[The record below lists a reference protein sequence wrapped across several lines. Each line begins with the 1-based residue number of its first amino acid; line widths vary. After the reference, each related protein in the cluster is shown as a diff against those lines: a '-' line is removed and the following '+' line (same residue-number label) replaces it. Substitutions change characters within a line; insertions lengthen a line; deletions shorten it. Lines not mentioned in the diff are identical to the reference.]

1 MRCRTERGQALPLV
15 LVIMAVA
22 VGAALLL
29 GAVGRRAVEGAQ
41 AQTAADAAALA
52 GAAEGPA
59 AADELARLN
68 GSPTA
73 DVTGA
78 VVGDATVTVRVGE
91 ADAVARA
98 QAPPPPSGVGTE
110 GLTPAMAAAVARA
123 GALLGEPV
131 PISSGWRSRAQQAA
145 LWARRASNPYP
156 VARPGT
162 SMHERGLAIDV
173 PRSFVATLRR
183 VATAAGLCQPLPVSD
198 PVHFELCR
206 RTQVTIMAT

>member
-1 MRCRTERGQALPLV
+1 VRCRTERGQALPLV
-15 LVIMAVA
+15 LVIMAAA
-22 VGAALLL
+22 VGAMLLL
-29 GAVGRRAVEGAQ
+29 GGLGRRAVEGAQ

-52 GAAEGPA
+52 GAAEGPPA
-59 AADELARLN
+59 AEELARLN
-68 GSPTA
+68 GSPSA

-78 VVGDATVTVRVGE
+78 VGDATVTVRVGG

-145 LWARRASNPYP
+145 LWARRSTNPYP

-173 PRSFVATLRR
+173 PSAFVARLRL
-183 VATAAGLCQPLPVSD
+183 VATAAGLCQPLPSTD

-206 RTQVTIMAT
+206 RTLVTIMAT

>member
-15 LVIMAVA
+15 LVIMAAA
-22 VGAALLL
+22 VGAMLLVGGL
-29 GAVGRRAVEGAQ
+29 GRRAVEGAQ

-52 GAAEGPA
+52 GAVEGPPA
-59 AADELARLN
+59 AEELARLN
-68 GSPTA
+68 GSPSA

-78 VVGDATVTVRVGE
+78 VGDATVTVRVGG

-98 QAPPPPSGVGTE
+98 QAPLPPSGVGTE
-110 GLTPAMAAAVARA
+110 GLTPEMAAAVARA
-123 GALLGEPV
+123 GSLLGEPV
-131 PISSGWRSRAQQAA
+131 PISSGWRSRAQHAA
-145 LWARRASNPYP
+145 LWARRHTNPYP

-173 PRSFVATLRR
+173 PRSFVAALRS
-183 VATAAGLCQPLPVSD
+183 VAAAAGLCQPLPVSD

-206 RTQVTIMAT
+206 RTLVTIMAT

>member
-1 MRCRTERGQALPLV
+1 MRCRTERGQALPLM
-15 LVIMAVA
+15 LVIMAAA
-22 VGAALLL
+22 VGAMLLL
-29 GAVGRRAVEGAQ
+29 GGLGRRAVEGAQ

-52 GAAEGPA
+52 AAAEGPPA
-59 AADELARLN
+59 AEELARLN
-68 GSPTA
+68 GSTPA
-73 DVTGA
+73 DVEGT
-78 VVGDATVTVRVGE
+78 VGDATVTVRVGG

-98 QAPPPPSGVGTE
+98 QSPPPPAGGGTVG
-110 GLTPAMAAAVARA
+110 LAPDMVAAVTRA

-145 LWARRASNPYP
+145 LWARRSTNPYP

-173 PRSFVATLRR
+173 HRAFVARLRL
-183 VATAAGLCQPLPVSD
+183 VATAAGLCQPLPSAD

-206 RTQVTIMAT
+206 RTLVTSLA

>member
-1 MRCRTERGQALPLV
+1 M
-15 LVIMAVA
+15 IMAVA

-52 GAAEGPA
+52 GAAEGPPA
-59 AADELARLN
+59 AEELARLN
-68 GSPTA
+68 GSPSA
-73 DVTGA
+73 NVTGA
-78 VVGDATVTVRVGE
+78 VGDATVTVRVGG

-98 QAPPPPSGVGTE
+98 QAPPPPSGVGTV
-110 GLTPAMAAAVARA
+110 GLTPEMVAAVTRA
-123 GALLGEPV
+123 GSLLGEPV

-145 LWARRASNPYP
+145 LWARRHINPYP

-173 PRSFVATLRR
+173 PRAFVTRLRL
-183 VATAAGLCQPLPVSD
+183 VATAAGLCQPLPSTD

-206 RTQVTIMAT
+206 RTLVTIMAT

>member
-15 LVIMAVA
+15 LVIMAAA
-22 VGAALLL
+22 VGAMLLL
-29 GAVGRRAVEGAQ
+29 GGLGRRAVEGAQ

-52 GAAEGPA
+52 GAAEGPPA
-59 AADELARLN
+59 AEELARLN
-68 GSPTA
+68 GSPSA

-78 VVGDATVTVRVGE
+78 VGDATVTVRVGG

-145 LWARRASNPYP
+145 LWARRSTNPYP

-173 PRSFVATLRR
+173 PSAFVARLRL
-183 VATAAGLCQPLPVSD
+183 VATAAGLCQPLPSTD

-206 RTQVTIMAT
+206 RTLVTIMAT

>member
-1 MRCRTERGQALPLV
+1 VRCRSERGQALPLV

-68 GSPTA
+68 GSATA

-78 VVGDATVTVRVGE
+78 VGDATVTVRVGG

-98 QAPPPPSGVGTE
+98 QAPPPSSGAGTE

-123 GALLGEPV
+123 GMLLGEPV

-145 LWARRASNPYP
+145 LWAQRATNPYP

-173 PRSFVATLRR
+173 PRAFVATLRR

-206 RTQVTIMAT
+206 RTLVTIMAT